1 MIGAL
6 FAERYSQTDH
16 NICWEIRFN
25 KDLQHIE
32 TSQLICI
39 ANQLTGFF
47 MTQVSTERHFRTYN
61 TVSSQVHFSK
71 KCTIEKPANLSLMVI
86 TWLVFIWYGSPWKV
100 FSNRHLPWGYLR
112 LEIQQKKHKKK
123 VLFNCRW
130 HDCSAF
136 AGTIV
141 QQSPARFSNS
151 HWHD

>member
-61 TVSSQVHFSK
+61 TDSSQVHFSK

-86 TWLVFIWYGSPWKV
+86 T
-100 FSNRHLPWGYLR
+100 
-112 LEIQQKKHKKK
+112 
-123 VLFNCRW
+123 
-130 HDCSAF
+130 
-136 AGTIV
+136 
-141 QQSPARFSNS
+141 
-151 HWHD
+151 